1 MLDPSIGNFGL
12 RKKVFAM
19 DLKSSKSWKNIE
31 AALNQE
37 ALAYIEYTYYGQQ
50 AAKDGY
56 TQISELFF
64 ETADNELHHG
74 KLLFK
79 RLHDGAVPHTL
90 DNLHAAYES
99 EKMEW
104 DKNYVKYAKDAREEG
119 FDELGDFF
127 DGLAAIEKS
136 HGERFQTLI
145 DRINNDQ
152 VFKRNEV
159 QVWYCTVCGH
169 IEIGTEAPEICPVC
183 KHPQGHFEIK
193 ATNY

>member
-1 MLDPSIGNFGL
+1 M
-12 RKKVFAM
+12 
-19 DLKSSKSWKNIE
+19 NIQDSETWQNLE

-56 TQISELFF
+56 TQISDIFN

-79 RLHDGAVPHTL
+79 MLHDGGVPDTMA
-90 DNLHAAYES
+90 NLKAAYAS
-99 EKMEW
+99 ELEEW
-104 DKNYVKYAKDAREEG
+104 DGNYPAYAKVAHDEG
-119 FDELGDFF
+119 FEDAAKLFE
-127 DGLAAIEKS
+127 GLAAIEKS
-136 HGERFQTLI
+136 HGERFQTLM
-145 DRINNDQ
+145 DRIEKKE
-152 VFKRNEV
+152 VFKREDT

-169 IEIGTEAPEICPVC
+169 LHIGKEAPEICPVC
-183 KHPQGHFEIK
+183 KHPQGHFEIR

>member
-1 MLDPSIGNFGL
+1 
-12 RKKVFAM
+12 M
-19 DLKSSKSWKNIE
+19 DIKQSQTWQNME

-37 ALAYIEYTYYGQQ
+37 ALAYIEYTYFGQQ

-74 KLLFK
+74 KLLYK
-79 RLHDGAVPHTL
+79 KLHDGAMPHTM
-90 DNLHAAYES
+90 DNLQAAYES
-99 EKMEW
+99 ELEEW
-104 DKNYVKYAKDAREEG
+104 DGNYPAYAKVAREEG
-119 FDELGDFF
+119 FDDIGDFF

-136 HGERFQTLI
+136 HGERFQVLM
-145 DRINNDQ
+145 DRINSGE
-152 VFKRNEV
+152 VFKRKDV

-169 IEIGTEAPEICPVC
+169 LHIGTEAPEVCPVC
-183 KHPQGHFEIK
+183 NHPQGHFEIR